1 MKLLFLTCAHY
12 NHVKMVEHVKGQEK
26 RDKTIRAHVHQVSL
40 GETAL

>member
-12 NHVKMVEHVKGQEK
+12 SHVKMVEHVKGQEK
-26 RDKTIRAHVHQVSL
+26 KDKTIRAYVHQVSL